1 MNHTTTIL
9 KKISGILRTN
19 LLDIFFV
26 SCAFLYPLWES
37 KMYNTN
43 PEIIFLNVGQ
53 GDSILVQQGKHQ
65 MLVDTG
71 PDDSV
76 IFALSKYMP
85 WYDREIDIVVL
96 THPHDDHIAGIY
108 SLLKKYKVNKIYYNP
123 VEYDNAGYKFLLE
136 NYSDILTPVVSGDNV
151 RIGDIFGIVIYPF
164 SNNNSTTPS
173 QNINNDSIVML
184 LYVEEKKILL
194 TGDAEEEVE
203 EKIVN
208 FSFLNDIFIL
218 KAGHHCSN
226 TSSSE
231 KFLKKVSPEI
241 AICSCGKDNVF
252 GHPSEET
259 LEKFEK
265 YNIKYLIT
273 YQSGDV
279 KYVF

>member
-1 MNHTTTIL
+1 MSHTTTIL
-9 KKISGILRTN
+9 KRISHIFSTY

-26 SCAFLYPLWES
+26 SCALLYPLWES
-37 KMYNTN
+37 KICSTN
-43 PEIIFLNVGQ
+43 PEIIFLDVGQ
-53 GDSILVQQGKHQ
+53 GDSILIQQGKHQ

-96 THPHDDHIAGIY
+96 THPHADHIEGIY
-108 SLLKKYKVNKIYYNP
+108 SVLKKYKVNKIYYNP
-123 VEYDNAGYKFLLE
+123 VEYDNAGYKFLIE

-164 SNNNSTTPS
+164 SNDNSS
-173 QNINNDSIVML
+173 IENQNINNDSIVML
-184 LYVEEKKILL
+184 LYIKEKKILL
-194 TGDAEEEVE
+194 AGDAEEEVE

-208 FSFLNDIFIL
+208 LSFLNNISIL

-231 KFLKKVSPEI
+231 KFIKKINPEI

-265 YNIKYLIT
+265 YGIKYLIT
-273 YQSGDV
+273 YESGDI